1 MIGDVLFVLV
11 VGLVAGGVGLWFG
24 IVVLTPRLRR
34 GLDRAD
40 EEPEEASREP
50 EEATTEPD
58 GRPT

>member
-11 VGLVAGGVGLWFG
+11 VGLVAGGLGLWFG

-50 EEATTEPD
+50 D